1 MLSAAKLFLRTW
13 ELPSAAKGSKAWA
26 GTVTCLLH
34 SFQKPLSR
42 GDTATAACGGRAPGC
57 GPGDQLPGGEAA
69 AAAPR
74 AVWGQ
79 RAGRVLPAQTPP
91 AGEPLGV

>member
-1 MLSAAKLFLRTW
+1 MLSTAKLFLRTW
-13 ELPSAAKGSKAWA
+13 ELPSAAKGSKARA
-26 GTVTCLLH
+26 GTVTCPLRSL
-34 SFQKPLSR
+34 QKSLSG

-57 GPGDQLPGGEAA
+57 APGDQLPGGEAA

-91 AGEPLGV
+91 AGGSLGV